1 MEFEDGARRE
11 YRGGFPMYGS
21 DYNTSLAEGL
31 GCDLTDG
38 GEVDVDDHGRTSVD
52 GVYAVGDVT
61 PGHNQVPVAMGQGAK
76 AGIALHK
83 EIREFPR
90 STEDIAR
97 DGPVS
102 EEDVPAIAP
111 HLLSTAVAHEGH
123 AGGPRAETDPERPAA
138 DDD

>member
-1 MEFEDGARRE
+1 
-11 YRGGFPMYGS
+11 MYGS

-52 GVYAVGDVT
+52 GVFAVGDVT

-83 EIREFPR
+83 SLREFPR
-90 STEDIAR
+90 STEEIAR
-97 DGPVS
+97 DGPVGDD
-102 EEDVPAIAP
+102 EVPAISP
-111 HLLSTAVAHEGH
+111 RLMSTAVAHEGH
-123 AGGPRAETDPERPAA
+123 AGGPRTEGTEPDAEAPAA